1 MTQVKSVFCL
11 VCEHYFRR
19 ESDRACHKCITGRQ
33 QPVDQQSDVVQFHKC
48 GSKGEFAVHKC
59 KTVEPS
65 TQLEP
70 VAEQSVICL
79 GVLDGLE
86 TLSGTNVYQRGNPI
100 SEWFESV
107 AIM

>member
-1 MTQVKSVFCL
+1 MTQVKSVFCV

-33 QPVDQQSDVVQFHKC
+33 QPVDQQPDVVQCHKC
-48 GSKGEFAVHKC
+48 GSKGGFTVHKC

-100 SEWFESV
+100 SERFGSV
-107 AIM
+107 